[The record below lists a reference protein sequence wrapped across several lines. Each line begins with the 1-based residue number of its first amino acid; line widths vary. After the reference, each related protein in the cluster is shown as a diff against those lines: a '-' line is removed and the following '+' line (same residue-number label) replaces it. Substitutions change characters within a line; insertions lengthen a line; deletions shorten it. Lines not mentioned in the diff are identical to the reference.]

1 MPEPSLDPPDADVKQ
16 RRRVPLSLLL
26 VAVTAPGM
34 LVISG
39 SAGPAGA
46 APDGGQAVA
55 VPAGAGPAT
64 ATPGDLNGVPMAAIE
79 RMRREA
85 PLVGAAERITAAAG
99 NGKASGFTGVALTA
113 DGSRVRVYWKGQPP
127 AGVRTVIDREARK
140 VPVAVEPARFSR
152 QELTAAA
159 SQVLRGIEPLGES
172 VTVSFPV
179 SGTGLTVSAED
190 PAAAKALLP
199 STPVPLTV
207 EKAATPAK
215 VKKSA
220 TSAKKAT
227 AAKAAAAKALAVNQ
241 PPSPSR
247 QDDTRP
253 AWGGAHWINSN
264 ATGGNGG
271 AQARN
276 AYGIVADYDD
286 KWHCTSGLPMLDR
299 RTNTELMLMPASC
312 GRPKQLFVDPTG
324 AAVNDSIASCDC
336 WLNDDYGLMLTRP
349 VSGAEPF
356 VYTGGTWSEIGWS
369 IENLVTTALTPGQH
383 VCLSGAH
390 TGVACDAQV
399 SVNGE
404 VMNAFTPGSQGT
416 SHMVYYTT
424 RILPSSDPR
433 PYTLMDGSSCGV
445 LANPPRGEEDFC
457 FDPYMAAGDVGAPV
471 FTVDG
476 GQATGV
482 TLRGIVVRQETGGEA
497 DQNQNFVDAQSMG
510 NVFEAFRGVFGSDL
524 TILNK
529 ANDIR

>member
-1 MPEPSLDPPDADVKQ
+1 MKQ
-16 RRRVPLSLLL
+16 RRRVPLSLFLA
-26 VAVTAPGM
+26 AVTAPGM

-39 SAGPAGA
+39 SARPAGA
-46 APDGGQAVA
+46 APDGGPAVA
-55 VPAGAGPAT
+55 VPAVAGPAT
-64 ATPGDLNGVPMAAIE
+64 AIPGDLNGVPMAAIE

-85 PLVGAAERITAAAG
+85 PLVSAAERITAAAG
-99 NGKASGFTGVALTA
+99 NGKASGFTGVALTD
-113 DGSRVRVYWKGQPP
+113 DGSWVRVYWKGQPP

-140 VPVAVEPARFSR
+140 VPVAVEQARFSR

-159 SQVLRGIEPLGES
+159 SQVLRSIEPLGKS

-227 AAKAAAAKALAVNQ
+227 AAKATAAKPTAAKALAVNQ

-271 AQARN
+271 AQARDAHGN
-276 AYGIVADYDD
+276 VANYDD
-286 KWHCTSGLPMLDR
+286 KWHCTSGFPMLDK
-299 RTNTELMLMPASC
+299 RTNTELMLGAASC
-312 GRPKQLFVDPTG
+312 GGPRQLFLDPTG
-324 AAVNDSIASCDC
+324 VAVNDSLSGCDC
-336 WLNDDYGLMLTRP
+336 WLNHDFGVMLTRP
-349 VSGAEPF
+349 VGGAEPF
-356 VYTGGTWSEIGWS
+356 LYTGGTWSDIGWS
-369 IENLVTTALTPGQH
+369 IETYGSFVPGQT
-383 VCLSGAH
+383 VCISGAQ
-390 TGVACDAQV
+390 TGVACNAEV
-399 SVNGE
+399 SENAVGTY
-404 VMNAFTPGSQGT
+404 NAFTPGSQGV
-416 SHMVYYTT
+416 SHKIYYMTP
-424 RILPSSDPR
+424 IIPGSDPR

-445 LANPPRGEEDFC
+445 LTNPGQFEEQQCLDPNFGE
-457 FDPYMAAGDVGAPV
+457 GDVGAPV
-471 FTVDG
+471 FTIDG
-476 GQATGV
+476 GLATGV
-482 TLRGIVVRQETGGEA
+482 TLRGILVRLELGGI
-497 DQNQNFVDAQSMG
+497 DNDTDMWVDAQSMG
-510 NVFEAFRGVFGSDL
+510 NVFEAFRATFGSDL
-524 TILNK
+524 VILNK

>member
-1 MPEPSLDPPDADVKQ
+1 VKQ
-16 RRRVPLSLLL
+16 RRRVPLSLFLA
-26 VAVTAPGM
+26 AVTAPGM

-46 APDGGQAVA
+46 APDGGPAVA
-55 VPAGAGPAT
+55 VPAVAGPAT
-64 ATPGDLNGVPMAAIE
+64 AIPGDLNGVPMAAIE

-85 PLVGAAERITAAAG
+85 PLVSAAERITAAAG
-99 NGKASGFTGVALTA
+99 NGKASGFTGVALTD

-140 VPVAVEPARFSR
+140 VPVAVEQARFSR

-159 SQVLRGIEPLGES
+159 SQVLRSIEPLGKS

-264 ATGGNGG
+264 ATGGNSG
-271 AQARN
+271 AQTRD
-276 AYGIVADYDD
+276 AYGKVADYDD
-286 KWHCTSGLPMLDR
+286 KWHCTSGFPMLDR
-299 RTNTELMLMPASC
+299 RTNTELMLMAASC
-312 GRPKQLFVDPTG
+312 GRPRQLFVDPTG
-324 AAVNDSIASCDC
+324 TAVNDSLASCDC
-336 WLNDDYGLMLTRP
+336 WLNDDYGVMLTKP
-349 VSGAEPF
+349 AGGAEPF
-356 VYTGGTWSEIGWS
+356 LYTGGTWSDIGWS
-369 IENLVTTALTPGQH
+369 IERYVTAGLTPGQH
-383 VCLSGAH
+383 VCLTGAH
-390 TGVACDAQV
+390 TGVACDATV

-404 VMNAFTPGSQGT
+404 IQNAYTPGSQGA
-416 SHMVYYTT
+416 SHMVYYMT
-424 RILPSSDPR
+424 RIFPSTAPR

-445 LANPPRGEEDFC
+445 LTNPRPGEEDWC
-457 FDPYMAAGDVGAPV
+457 TDPFMGEGDVGASV

-482 TLRGIVVRQETGGEA
+482 TLRGIIVRREIGGFEYQL
-497 DQNQNFVDAQSMG
+497 DGYVDAQSMG
-510 NVFEAFRGVFGSDL
+510 NVFEAFRGTFGSDL
-524 TILNK
+524 TILSK
-529 ANDIR
+529 DNDIR

>member
-1 MPEPSLDPPDADVKQ
+1 MKR
-16 RRRVPLSLLL
+16 RRRVPLSLFLA
-26 VAVTAPGM
+26 AVTAPGM

-46 APDGGQAVA
+46 APDGGPAVA
-55 VPAGAGPAT
+55 LPAVAGPAT
-64 ATPGDLNGVPMAAIE
+64 AVPGDLNGVPMAAIE

-85 PLVGAAERITAAAG
+85 PLVSAAERITAAAG
-99 NGKASGFTGVALTA
+99 NGKASGFTGVALTD

-140 VPVAVEPARFSR
+140 VPVAVEQARFSR

-159 SQVLRGIEPLGES
+159 SQVLRSIEPLGKS
-172 VTVSFPV
+172 VTVSLPV

-227 AAKAAAAKALAVNQ
+227 AAEATAAKAAAAKALAVNQ

-271 AQARN
+271 AQARSAVGN
-276 AYGIVADYDD
+276 VANYDD
-286 KWHCTSGLPMLDR
+286 KWHCTSGFPMLDK
-299 RTNTELMLMPASC
+299 RTNTELMLGAASC
-312 GRPKQLFVDPTG
+312 GRPRQLFLDPTG
-324 AAVNDSIASCDC
+324 VAVNDSLAGCDC
-336 WLNDDYGLMLTRP
+336 WVNDDFGVMLTRP
-349 VSGAEPF
+349 TGGAEPF

-369 IENLVTTALTPGQH
+369 VESWGSFVGGQT
-383 VCLSGAH
+383 VCISGAH
-390 TGVACDAQV
+390 TGVACNAKV
-399 SVNGE
+399 SDSAVGTY
-404 VMNAFTPGSQGT
+404 NAYTPGSQGV
-416 SHMVYYTT
+416 SHKVFFMTPIIPGT
-424 RILPSSDPR
+424 AAR

-445 LANPPRGEEDFC
+445 LTNPRQFEEDEC
-457 FDPYMAAGDVGAPV
+457 VDPILGEGDVGAPV
-471 FTVDG
+471 FTIDG
-476 GQATGV
+476 GQLTGV
-482 TLRGIVVRQETGGEA
+482 TLRGILVRLELGGIDN
-497 DQNQNFVDAQSMG
+497 DQNTFVDAQSMG
-510 NVFEAFRGVFGSDL
+510 NVFEAYRATFGSDL
-524 TILNK
+524 VILNK